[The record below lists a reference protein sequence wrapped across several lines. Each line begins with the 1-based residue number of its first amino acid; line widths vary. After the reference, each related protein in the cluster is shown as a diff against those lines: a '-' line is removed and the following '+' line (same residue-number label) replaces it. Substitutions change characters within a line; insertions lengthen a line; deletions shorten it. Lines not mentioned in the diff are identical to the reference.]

1 MSKLSIIN
9 IYITMDELVKIFTC
23 DIPHWKP
30 IISKYRSLK
39 ILIATCLNNKQQ
51 LIFLSEW
58 AAQLSINKLL
68 VSYFNSTSYKVFLYL
83 AYLEE
88 ELELIKNPCD
98 QDETSGKSRKEKGK
112 VKIKMKLKMK
122 SKSKSWSIIK
132 ILF

>member
-1 MSKLSIIN
+1 MFLP
-9 IYITMDELVKIFTC
+9 EQAV
-23 DIPHWKP
+23 
-30 IISKYRSLK
+30 
-39 ILIATCLNNKQQ
+39 Q
-51 LIFLSEW
+51 LL
-58 AAQLSINKLL
+58 INKLL

-122 SKSKSWSIIK
+122 SKSKS
-132 ILF
+132 